1 MDARHIL
8 FAFRYLFM
16 REEFGNYEK
25 LLFLGASEY
34 LIPVIKIAH
43 DLGLSTNER
52 EEGFI
57 SLKVEVLLDEANRTI
72 DC

>member
-1 MDARHIL
+1 MKKI
-8 FAFRYLFM
+8 
-16 REEFGNYEK
+16 
-25 LLFLGASEY
+25 LFLGDSEY

-57 SLKVEVLLDEANRTI
+57 SLKVEVLLDEANRTT